1 MKSLLVYQKFFC
13 LVALLVFEKIFTLE
27 VTQVIIQ
34 CYNNNAKFI
43 LNENKHS
50 IIMRWLTKQNF
61 DIKWWFLKNPLGQII
76 ALISKIIVSSIAIIA
91 SLILSEIPIQGL
103 YF

>member
-1 MKSLLVYQKFFC
+1 MGTSADVDFIAFFFLNQIINFSMKSLLVYQKFFC

-50 IIMRWLTKQNF
+50 IIMR
-61 DIKWWFLKNPLGQII
+61 
-76 ALISKIIVSSIAIIA
+76 
-91 SLILSEIPIQGL
+91 
-103 YF
+103 